1 MLGSRIEAG
10 GSYSCACHIPRGHRL
25 VLGNSTAHHLTNH
38 QEGPLLSAAGLETVL
53 NPQRRIAE
61 TYMEVGL

>member
-1 MLGSRIEAG
+1 MLGSRNEAG
-10 GSYSCACHIPRGHRL
+10 GSGLYACYVPRERRRL
-25 VLGNSTAHHLTNH
+25 RGNSTAYHLTNH